1 MQVMPLG
8 INYSTRKLLIDPMS
22 SDQFGE
28 SILDALGGGVAKGA
42 VSTRSATRGAEIV
55 KELQRQGVDL
65 GDPRRCGL
73 DRARQQQRP
82 AKSRTPESDSSSGRI
97 SRYGF

>member
-28 SILDALGGGVAKGA
+28 SILMRLAGVLPRERSRHALPHAA
-42 VSTRSATRGAEIV
+42 
-55 KELQRQGVDL
+55 
-65 GDPRRCGL
+65 PRL
-73 DRARQQQRP
+73 
-82 AKSRTPESDSSSGRI
+82 
-97 SRYGF
+97 